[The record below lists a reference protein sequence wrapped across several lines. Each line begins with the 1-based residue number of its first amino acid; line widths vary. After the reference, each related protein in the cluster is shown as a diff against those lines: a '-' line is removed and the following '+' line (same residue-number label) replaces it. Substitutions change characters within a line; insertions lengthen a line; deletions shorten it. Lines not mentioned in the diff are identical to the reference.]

1 MQQPLKPQDVLRL
14 SRRDYLTYKYR
25 VLERLRRH
33 VAPPP
38 PAPREVAKELPPLRP
53 GEPPLAVPDFRG
65 MTRREYRE
73 FARQDGPRRWTSAFV
88 AYLRRKAQ
96 LTQE

>member
-14 SRRDYLTYKYR
+14 SRRDYLTYKFA
-25 VLERLRRH
+25 VLDRLRRH

-38 PAPREVAKELPPLRP
+38 PAPRAPVKELPPLQL
-53 GEPPLAVPDFRG
+53 GEAPLVVPDFRG
-65 MTRREYRE
+65 MTKREYRE
-73 FARQDGPRRWTSAFV
+73 FVRQDGPRRWTSAFV

>member
-1 MQQPLKPQDVLRL
+1 VNPPLKPKDVLAM

-38 PAPREVAKELPPLRP
+38 PAPRTPAKELPPLRP

-65 MTRREYRE
+65 MTKLEYRK
-73 FARQDGPRRWTSAFV
+73 FVRQDGPRRWTSAFV
-88 AYLRRKAQ
+88 KYLRRKAELEQ
-96 LTQE
+96 K

>member
-14 SRRDYLTYKYR
+14 SRRDYLTYKYAF
-25 VLERLRRH
+25 LERLRRH

-53 GEPPLAVPDFRG
+53 GEPPLAVPDFKG
-65 MTRREYRE
+65 MTRREYRD
-73 FARQDGPRRWTSAFV
+73 FVRQDGPRRWTSAFV

-96 LTQE
+96 LTKE

>member
-1 MQQPLKPQDVLRL
+1 VQQPLKPRDVLSM
-14 SRRDYLTYKYR
+14 SRRDYLAYKFA

-73 FARQDGPRRWTSAFV
+73 FLRTDGPRRWTSAFV

-96 LTQE
+96 LEQK

>member
-1 MQQPLKPQDVLRL
+1 VQQPLKPKDVLAM
-14 SRRDYLTYKYR
+14 SRRDYLAYKFA

-33 VAPPP
+33 VSPPP
-38 PAPREVAKELPPLRP
+38 PAPRTPAKELPPLRP
-53 GEPPLAVPDFRG
+53 GEAPLQVPDFRG
-65 MTRREYRE
+65 MTKREYRE